1 MALWDSAEITVRTM
15 TARQVAK
22 QFGIRLI
29 FDDLRPPANGFYKW
43 QPGTKP
49 LIVVAN
55 RIKDDSVL
63 LKCTVWEELGHHFTA
78 TEEMRRRPFTL
89 HSHTDRS
96 NDQVLEKQALRWAS
110 VHLVSDFEIRWF
122 VREGGGTLEE
132 FARRFGITEELAA
145 ERINALQALN
155 PGLWRYLINSLAEQ
169 Y

>member
-1 MALWDSAEITVRTM
+1 MGLWDSGEITIRAM
-15 TARQVAK
+15 TARQVAGR
-22 QFGIRLI
+22 FGIRLE
-29 FDDLRPPANGFYKW
+29 FEDLRPPINGFYKW
-43 QPGTKP
+43 RPGVAP
-49 LIVVAN
+49 VIVLAT

-78 TEEMRRRPFTL
+78 TEEMRRRHFTL
-89 HSHTDRS
+89 YSQTIRS
-96 NDQVLEKQALRWAS
+96 NDQILEKQALRWAS

-155 PGLWRYLINSLAEQ
+155 PGLWRYLINSLAEGI
-169 Y
+169 